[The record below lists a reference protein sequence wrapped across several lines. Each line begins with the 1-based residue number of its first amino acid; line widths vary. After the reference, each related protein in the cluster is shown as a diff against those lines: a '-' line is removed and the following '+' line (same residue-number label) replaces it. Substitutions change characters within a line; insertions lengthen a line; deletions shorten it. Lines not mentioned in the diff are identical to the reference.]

1 MSHVAVMIP
10 CIDRIAGAEQQA
22 LLLAKGLRARD
33 WRVSMV
39 ALTGSG
45 GEAAAELRKIGVEFV
60 SLKMRHGLADPGGWI
75 RFHSWLRREQPDVLH
90 AHLPH
95 AAWMARWS
103 RIASSVP
110 VVIDTIHN
118 WNTGTMGG
126 QMGYALSRRLP
137 DRVTA
142 VSRSAAASHLAAGM
156 VREEGLSVLPNGID
170 MDAWGADPKVRA
182 DTRREIGLRDEFL
195 WLAAG
200 RLETVKDY
208 PTLLRAM
215 ARVGE
220 TAQLVILG
228 DGRLRAELMQMPS
241 QLGLAHRVHFRGFE
255 ADVRRWMQA
264 ADGFVLASRYEGL
277 PMVLLEAAAC
287 GLPVVATNVPGTRD
301 VVVNGETGWLACI
314 SGADA
319 LAAVLARMMRMP
331 VEERR
336 AMGERARRFV
346 GERFNLKNVLD
357 QWEQLYAELLDRS
370 ARRATHLRAREA
382 LTGENAT
389 SA

>member
-10 CIDRIAGAEQQA
+10 GIDRIAGAEQQA

-45 GEAAAELRKIGVEFV
+45 GAAAAELRKFGVEFV
-60 SLKMRHGLADPGGWI
+60 SLKMRHGLADPGGWL

-118 WNTGTMGG
+118 WNTGTMGR
-126 QMGYALSRRLP
+126 QVGYALSRRLP

-170 MDAWGADPKVRA
+170 MDAWRADLMVRA
-182 DTRREIGLRDEFL
+182 NTRREIGLKDEFL
-195 WLAAG
+195 WLAVG

-220 TAQLVILG
+220 SAQLVILG
-228 DGRLRAELMQMPS
+228 DGRLRVELMQIPS
-241 QLGLAHRVHFRGFE
+241 QLGLGRRVHFRGFE
-255 ADVRRWMQA
+255 PDVRRWMQA

-287 GLPVVATNVPGTRD
+287 GLPVVATDVPGTRD

-331 VEERR
+331 AEERQ
-336 AMGERARRFV
+336 AMGERARQFV
-346 GERFNLKNVLD
+346 GQRFNLKTVLD
-357 QWEQLYAELLDRS
+357 RWEQLYAELLERS
-370 ARRATHLRAREA
+370 AQLASERER
-382 LTGENAT
+382 L
-389 SA
+389 